1 MVCDS
6 EIDGPMFFSL
16 TDVKKISSRDKQGSR
31 YLYSS
36 VFPFLTFFWLVP
48 IIVPVTKIGGKLLFF
63 NLTSIVIGPM
73 HSTKKSQILIYH
85 FRMSSMTS

>member
-1 MVCDS
+1 
-6 EIDGPMFFSL
+6 MFFSL
-16 TDVKKISSRDKQGSR
+16 TDVKKISSCDKQGMR

-36 VFPFLTFFWLVP
+36 VFPFLTFFWLLA

-63 NLTSIVIGPM
+63 NLTSIIIGPRM

-85 FRMSSMTS
+85 FRITSMTS